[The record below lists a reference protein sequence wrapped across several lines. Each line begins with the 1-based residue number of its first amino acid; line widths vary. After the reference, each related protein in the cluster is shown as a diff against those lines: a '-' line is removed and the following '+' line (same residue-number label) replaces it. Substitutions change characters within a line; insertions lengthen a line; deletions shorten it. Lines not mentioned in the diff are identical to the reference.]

1 MEREAGLYHAGQ
13 QVVRRGKQEVKTY
26 MIISF
31 HIFIRRM
38 DSKKRKNM
46 QRNGLTICK
55 RHIIGITIWYIT
67 IFLHG

>member
-1 MEREAGLYHAGQ
+1 MQDSKLSEEE
-13 QVVRRGKQEVKTY
+13 KQEVKKAY

-46 QRNGLTICK
+46 KKNGLIICK
-55 RHIIGITIWYIT
+55 RRIIGITI
-67 IFLHG
+67 